1 MHKKNNSNK
10 SKNFIQGL
18 RPFATSIPRGLKTV
32 LRKNGYNYS
41 SIIDNW
47 TKMVG
52 KNIASK
58 CYPTKI
64 KLDKIKN
71 YTLIL
76 NVIYGK
82 EIEVEYERKNIID
95 KINFFLGY
103 NFINQIKLNV
113 IREKSLF
120 NKDKKIVNKNVENF
134 EKKIKNF
141 KNNDLKDSLSK
152 FLKAYHDKN
161 Y

>member
-18 RPFATSIPRGLKTV
+18 RPFATSIPRGLKTI
-32 LRKNGYNYS
+32 LKKNGYNYS

-58 CYPTKI
+58 CYPIKI
-64 KLDKIKN
+64 KLDKINKN
-71 YTLIL
+71 TLIL
-76 NVIYGK
+76 NVIHGK
-82 EIEVEYERKNIID
+82 EIEVEYEKKNIVD

-103 NFINQIKLNV
+103 NFINKINLKT
-113 IREKSLF
+113 IREKKMLH
-120 NKDKKIVNKNVENF
+120 KDKKIITKNIENF

-141 KNNDLKDSLSK
+141 KNSNLKSSLNK
-152 FLKAYHDKN
+152 FLKAYNEKKN
-161 Y
+161 

>member
-1 MHKKNNSNK
+1 
-10 SKNFIQGL
+10 
-18 RPFATSIPRGLKTV
+18 
-32 LRKNGYNYS
+32 
-41 SIIDNW
+41 
-47 TKMVG
+47 MVG

-76 NVIYGK
+76 NVIHGK

-120 NKDKKIVNKNVENF
+120 NKDKKIVNKNVESF

>member
-1 MHKKNNSNK
+1 MHKKNNNNK

-32 LRKNGYNYS
+32 LKKNGYNYS

-58 CYPTKI
+58 CYPIKI
-64 KLDKIKN
+64 RLDKIKN

-76 NVIYGK
+76 NVIHGK

-113 IREKSLF
+113 IREKNLF
-120 NKDKKIVNKNVENF
+120 NKDKKIVNKNVEIF

-141 KNNDLKDSLSK
+141 KNNNLKDSLSK

>member
-18 RPFATSIPRGLKTV
+18 RPFATSIPRGLKTI
-32 LRKNGYNYS
+32 LKKNGYNYS

-58 CYPTKI
+58 CYPIKI
-64 KLDKIKN
+64 KLDKINKN
-71 YTLIL
+71 TLIL
-76 NVIYGK
+76 NVIHGK
-82 EIEVEYERKNIID
+82 EIEVEYEKKNIVD

-103 NFINQIKLNV
+103 NFIQPLNNKKLYQAQKKWPGAHTWLIESKINE
-113 IREKSLF
+113 RSSAEKSPG
-120 NKDKKIVNKNVENF
+120 KDVSSKIRP
-134 EKKIKNF
+134 
-141 KNNDLKDSLSK
+141 SR
-152 FLKAYHDKN
+152 
-161 Y
+161 